1 MDADVVVI
9 GAGASGLAAGRSLAA
24 AGVDVVVVEARDRI
38 GGRIRT
44 LRDDDEVVEAGAHVV
59 HGANAST
66 WSVLAEGGI
75 SAEPLEH
82 AGVVIRIDGR
92 AYSAHELAAA
102 GVMPPWSLEEFVV
115 HAVRTDGSVADLFDA
130 LPLGSLERRIGE
142 DWLLQTWGAPA
153 ADLAA
158 AELAQARLA
167 STAGDG
173 QFVVAGGFDQVATQ
187 LARGLDV
194 RLGSTVRKVVARAA
208 SVDLLVDGG
217 ERLRARAAVVTVPPS
232 VVAGGALVFEPAL
245 PPGKLEA
252 ARALPLCDALVLV
265 LRLATPAAASSWDF
279 VVGAVSGFWQARAD
293 SRTLVG
299 VFKGP
304 PAARVRDL
312 VRAAPV
318 PASVASVLPAPAAG
332 AVEDVE
338 IVDWGADPLAR
349 GAFSY
354 PGFSSGDAA
363 RAWAAPVAPTLYF
376 AGEATCWE
384 RHRGLVNGA
393 IESGL
398 RCAAEVI
405 GAVGGGRRLAVR

>member
-1 MDADVVVI
+1 VDADVLVI

-24 AGVDVVVVEARDRI
+24 AGVDVVVVEARKRI
-38 GGRIRT
+38 GGRIHT
-44 LRDDDEVVEAGAHVV
+44 LRDDGEVVEAGAHVV

-115 HAVRTDGSVADLFDA
+115 HAARTDGSVADLFDA

-142 DWLLQTWGAPA
+142 DWLLQTWGAPT

-158 AELAQARLA
+158 AELAQARRA
-167 STAGDG
+167 STAGGD
-173 QFVVAGGFDQVATQ
+173 QFVVAGGFDQVAAQ

-194 RLGSTVRKVVARAA
+194 RLGTTVRKVVARSG
-208 SVDLLVDGG
+208 SVDLLADGG
-217 ERLRARAAVVTVPPS
+217 QRLRARAAVVTVPPS
-232 VVAGGALVFEPAL
+232 VVAGGALVFDPAL
-245 PPGKLEA
+245 PPEKLEA

-265 LRLATPAAASSWDF
+265 LRLATPAPRWSWDF
-279 VVGAVSGFWQARAD
+279 VVGDLSGFWQTRAG
-293 SRTLVG
+293 SRALVG

-304 PAARVRDL
+304 PAARVREL
-312 VRAAPV
+312 GAASA
-318 PASVASVLPAPAAG
+318 PASVATLLPTPPAG
-332 AVEDVE
+332 AVEGVE

-384 RHRGLVNGA
+384 RHRGLVHGA

-405 GAVGGGRRLAVR
+405 GSVGGGRRLAVR